1 MPTSEPRPHS
11 ESRKVIL
18 IEHKLS
24 TLNKIK
30 VSWQT
35 VNKFDTTI
43 SVIKVKSKI
52 YKLKKY
58 IKSISDSIYSH

>member
-11 ESRKVIL
+11 ELKKVIL

-30 VSWQT
+30 VS
-35 VNKFDTTI
+35 
-43 SVIKVKSKI
+43 
-52 YKLKKY
+52 
-58 IKSISDSIYSH
+58 